1 MYVVYK
7 ISSGDRNSPL
17 DDNTAR
23 SITRFVPSLLLDETK
38 CLWHWNYVSKAQCVT
53 GAHVGLQSPGY
64 LEGRLKKRFQ
74 EVTRSDWE
82 GLMGIAWDFKFCPE
96 SLEGL
101 MKNFKQENHMIKS
114 VFHKGN
120 HLAIWKKQ
128 SYHDQWAQ
136 LSRKSCLWAHMWN
149 TNKIPCLDYDYDRV
163 HLCV

>member
-7 ISSGDRNSPL
+7 ISSGVRNSPL

-23 SITRFVPSLLLDETK
+23 SITRFVPSLLLNETK
-38 CLWHWNYVSKAQCVT
+38 CLWHWNLIKAQCVT

-64 LEGRLKKRFQ
+64 LEGRQKKRFQ
-74 EVTRSDWE
+74 ERSGSDWE

-120 HLAIWKKQ
+120 HLAIWKTE
-128 SYHDQWAQ
+128 
-136 LSRKSCLWAHMWN
+136 LSWPVGRNFLGKVVSGLTCEIQTKYPVWIMIMIGITL
-149 TNKIPCLDYDYDRV
+149 YV
-163 HLCV
+163 